1 MLYNPQLETFICVAE
16 AGSFSKAA
24 EKLFISPPAVI
35 KQINL
40 LENNLN
46 LKLFERTH
54 RGLTI
59 TDGGKSLY
67 RDAKYLISYSKDS
80 LERARRA
87 MNERDEEIRVGIS
100 PMTPPEIFVKLWP
113 RIQKAYPA
121 MKLKL
126 VTFENTPENAREIL
140 ANMGQNIDVVV
151 GIFDEAMVKYR
162 DCAGT
167 EISREPFCV
176 CVPLSHPLAQKEILR
191 PSDLFGERLMVLRK
205 DYSSSMDAIRKDLS
219 EHYPEIRIVDFDFY
233 NVETFNRC
241 ENNQELLLGFQSW
254 ASVHPL
260 LKIIPVDWTH
270 AMPYGILHAKSP
282 SPKVRKLIRA
292 IEKLRVVGSR

>member
-40 LENNLN
+40 LENSLD

-80 LERARRA
+80 LARAQKA
-87 MNERDEEIRVGIS
+87 MNETDEEIRVGIS

-113 RIQKAYPA
+113 RIQESYPA

-140 ANMGQNIDVVV
+140 ANMGQNIDVVA
-151 GIFDEAMVKYR
+151 GIFDEAMLTYR

-176 CVPLSHPLAQKEILR
+176 CVPLSHPLASKEILR
-191 PSDLFGERLMVLRK
+191 LSDLFGERLMVLRK
-205 DYSSSMDAIRKDLS
+205 DYSSSIDAIRKDLS
-219 EHYPEIRIVDFDFY
+219 ENHPKIQIVDFDFY
-233 NVETFNRC
+233 NVEAFNRC
-241 ENNQELLLGFQSW
+241 ENNNELLLGFQSW

-260 LKIIPVDWTH
+260 LKIIPVDWPYT
-270 AMPYGILHAKSP
+270 MPYGILHAKSP
-282 SPKVRKLIRA
+282 APKVRKLIRA
-292 IEKLRVVGSR
+292 IEKLREGQ

>member
-1 MLYNPQLETFICVAE
+1 MLYNPQLETFISVAE

-35 KQINL
+35 KQINI

-54 RGLTI
+54 RGLVI
-59 TDGGKSLY
+59 TAAGKSLY

-80 LERARRA
+80 LERARSA
-87 MNERDEEIRVGIS
+87 MHERDEEIRVGIS
-100 PMTPPEIFVKLWP
+100 PMTPPEIFLKLWP
-113 RIQKAYPA
+113 RIQKAYPTL
-121 MKLKL
+121 KLKL

-140 ANMGQNIDVVV
+140 AHMGQNIDVVV

-205 DYSSSMDAIRKDLS
+205 GYSSSMDAIRKDLS

-233 NVETFNRC
+233 NVEAFNRC

-260 LKIIPVDWTH
+260 LKIIPVDWPH

-282 SPKVRKLIRA
+282 APKVRKLIQA
-292 IEKLRVVGSR
+292 IEKLRAASDR